1 MNKLALAS
9 LSVLFFLIGFGLVL
23 AIANNPRC
31 ANSISCIDELEATV
45 ENNQTAVF
53 LGEEI
58 AVPPIDLTQE
68 ALAINTLNQEKIL
81 GDNDSQQE
89 TESNQ
94 KHIYVDLSKQTVY
107 AYDGN
112 QPYFETLVSTGK
124 WGRTPT
130 GEFTIWIKI
139 RSTKMSGGSGN
150 DYYYLPNVPYVM
162 YFYNDQTPKARGY
175 GLHGAYW
182 HNNFGHEM
190 SHGCI
195 NLRTIDAKTL
205 YEWATPITE
214 SNTTYASQDNPGTPL
229 TICNAVEI
237 KEGQKPVCLE

>member
-1 MNKLALAS
+1 
-9 LSVLFFLIGFGLVL
+9 L

-58 AVPPIDLTQE
+58 AVPTIDLQGE
-68 ALAINTLNQEKIL
+68 ALSLKTSNQQKVL
-81 GDNDSQQE
+81 GETDAEGE
-89 TESNQ
+89 TEQNAE
-94 KHIYVDLSKQTVY
+94 KHIYVDLSQQTLY
-107 AYDGN
+107 AYDGD

-130 GEFTIWIKI
+130 GEFSIWIKI

-162 YFYNDQTPKARGY
+162 YFYNNQTAKARGF
-175 GLHGAYW
+175 GLHGTYW

-205 YEWATPITE
+205 YQWATPVTE
-214 SNTTYASQDNPGTPL
+214 ATTTYATQDNPGTKL
-229 TICNAVEI
+229 TICNQLEI
-237 KEGQKPVCLE
+237 REGQKPVCLE